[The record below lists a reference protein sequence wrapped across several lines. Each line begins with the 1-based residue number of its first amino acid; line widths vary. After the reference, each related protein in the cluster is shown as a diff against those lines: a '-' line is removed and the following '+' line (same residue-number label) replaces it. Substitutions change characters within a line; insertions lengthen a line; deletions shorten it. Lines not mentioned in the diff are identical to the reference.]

1 MPKPTTLSLESSQ
14 TLDRLAAQRRAHVV
28 RATRSHERQV
38 ARREWKKVQA
48 RIAAREAAKRQEIAA
63 QQAQEAANA
72 AENEHTSSNQRVN
85 LSGIAAC
92 IAKYESGGNP
102 TAQNPT
108 SSASGLYQFIDGT
121 WDNYGGYSRAMYAPV
136 SVQTEKF
143 YQVWDG
149 GRGAHNWVVA
159 PRCGY

>member
-1 MPKPTTLSLESSQ
+1 MPKPVTISLESSQ
-14 TLDRLAAQRRAHVV
+14 TLDRLAAERRVHVI
-28 RATRSHERQV
+28 RATRSHERQI
-38 ARREWKKVQA
+38 ARREWKKIQA
-48 RIAAREAAKRQEIAA
+48 RIAARKAEEARQLAAA
-63 QQAQEAANA
+63 Q
-72 AENEHTSSNQRVN
+72 AEEERQTQQSAPTERVA

-121 WDNYGGYSRAMYAPV
+121 WNNYGGYSRAMHAPV

-143 YQVWDG
+143 YQVWDN

>member
-14 TLDRLAAQRRAHVV
+14 TLDRQAALRREAVV
-28 RATRSHERQV
+28 RATRSHERRI
-38 ARREWKKVQA
+38 ARKEWKRIQA
-48 RIAAREAAKRQEIAA
+48 RIAARKAAERQEIAA
-63 QQAQEAANA
+63 QQAQDAAEA
-72 AENEHTSSNQRVN
+72 AENQQSSSNQPVN

-121 WDNYGGYSRAMYAPV
+121 WNNYGGYSRAMYAPV

-143 YQVWDG
+143 YQVWDN